1 MLGSDDSITWT
12 DPSVSQFLGSSQA
25 VADIAGAPDAAY
37 LPAGS
42 WADRLRAMTWLRDG
56 QVDRFAGAG
65 SIITDDHPLTEYYL
79 LHQLF
84 DGGPSVTEA
93 RLRTLAPG

>member
-1 MLGSDDSITWT
+1 
-12 DPSVSQFLGSSQA
+12 
-25 VADIAGAPDAAY
+25 
-37 LPAGS
+37 
-42 WADRLRAMTWLRDG
+42 MTWLRDG